1 MLKHVRRG
9 AALILS
15 MAMFIQLGIGNNYI
29 TFANE
34 ESQTPEQT
42 QEESGTTTPE
52 TTGEVPEESSNDATG
67 TQESTEPA
75 PETGNNEVTV
85 SEKEAASTLVVQFV
99 NEDKTNIDVNQYPD
113 KKIALTGL
121 DVNDPYQL
129 VFNDHQI
136 NTEIEGYTLSKIV
149 DANDAQKEYPLTTM
163 EQGYV
168 DITLSQNI
176 TKLQLIYT
184 KNPEP
189 AQQLENNQTETDS
202 QQPSEEQEESSEEDG
217 QQEEQTKEDTETVK
231 EDIESEEVSMPEQ
244 VLSAVASDGATITI
258 MAPEDSVPENSTV
271 IAEPVEN
278 DSIAQSIEDV
288 LNEEDKTLNEY
299 KAYDI
304 TILDKDGNEI
314 QPEKDVQVS
323 ITGATV
329 SGEEKAVFHIDDSNK
344 VEKVSDTSVGQTT
357 LFNAESFSIY
367 VVAGLNKGIS
377 ERTISTSTK
386 EIRVGETIRLTTD
399 QYSSRYEHKWT
410 ISDASA
416 PINNQVVSLSNES
429 KNGVTVTGKTEGVV
443 TVTHEW
449 GHDFLG
455 WHKEGSETITIRVS
469 GVVEGNNQSYTVYV
483 YSLIPGKDINS
494 GEAPD
499 LIWNGMGKGT
509 VTGVLSPDSYANASI
524 IPSGTY
530 TYTPP
535 ATYPNIEVNGKTY
548 KYDQKGTTINT
559 YSIEII
565 RLVTAGGANPGN
577 NGYNDSVEENIP
589 TFHLDTR
596 IVLHDEERMQVGFH
610 IKAPG
615 QNEFVVDEE
624 TNRYYD
630 VGTSESDITKPDV
643 EENVT
648 LADGTQWKF
657 DGWYK
662 NEGCTIPANFD
673 GTLTQNQDY
682 YGKYVQVGEYKVQYN
697 DGNELYN
704 FGDGTENPE
713 IVNINDGY
721 VVKGSD
727 AIHDQ
732 SNKHILVGWITEEGL
747 KEFGFGNGNI
757 VINKKALYDQV
768 LESSHFRAFGE
779 TYKDNVENGETI
791 NLYAI
796 WALESIVQAKI
807 TVVYHGNGNTGGSAP
822 TDDQTYYAD
831 QIVTLKEKADL
842 EKTGYTFKGW
852 SLLENGE
859 VINGN
864 TIDLS
869 KIQSIQEGVQI
880 LNLYAQWTPAE
891 GTAYKVEHYKVNAE
905 GTSATLFDTENLT
918 GTTEQSVSATP
929 QTINGYTY
937 KADFDQNGMKTVAS
951 GTIVGDGSLVL
962 KLYYTP
968 NDDQLMYDANG
979 GEGTMEPTEGKVD
992 QEVTVAENT
1001 FTRKGY
1007 NFAGWKTAAGTN
1019 YDEGSTYKLTAND
1032 DILYAQW
1039 TRDLSTV
1046 TVTPYKGKYDGKGH
1060 NVTVKG
1066 IINGDKVE
1074 YSTDGENYS
1083 EDLSFVDVTNGEQK
1097 VYVRVTNGTQSIVVE
1112 KDSYVLITPA
1122 PVTVTSGSATKV
1134 YDGTPLT
1141 NTKDTTIAGL
1151 VNGEKVTLTTTG
1163 TVTNVGSVSNTVTV
1177 DWGNVKETNYTV
1189 DYNLGTLTVKAQSIN
1204 PSDPSYLNVKVNK
1217 PENKVYD
1224 GKDHKWIP
1232 EVTLEDGTPLV
1243 EGTDYTVTYSTEN
1256 FKDVQKIKVTIEGT
1270 GNYSGTVT
1278 RKYRITRKPI
1288 TVTTDSAIKVYDGNA
1303 LTADGRVEGIVD
1315 GETYGFVITGTQTEV
1330 GSSENTYK
1338 IEWTGSAKEGNY
1350 KIDEDLGTLTVVP
1363 QSIDPEDPTKPEDP
1377 DQPVYAGIKVDKP
1390 EDKVYDGQEHK
1401 WTPIVTLSDG
1411 TVLDPENYEVSY
1423 DTEDFVNVTGKIT
1436 VTITGTG
1443 NYAGTVTREYQ
1454 ITPRAI
1460 TITSAD
1466 DSKVY
1471 DGTSLTNGNVS
1482 VTQGS
1487 LVSEEDITFKATGSQ
1502 TEVGSSANT
1511 IEVTYANEQME
1522 KNYEVTLDE
1531 GTLTVT
1537 EKPAG
1542 SDSDKDSE
1550 NTDGEDTATST
1561 NVGIFASLA
1570 TSALAGLGILAALK
1584 KRRKD

>member
-29 TFANE
+29 TFASE

-52 TTGEVPEESSNDATG
+52 TTGEVPEESSNDVTG

-85 SEKEAASTLVVQFV
+85 PEKEAASTLVVQFV

-113 KKIALTGL
+113 KEIALTGL
-121 DVNDPYQL
+121 DVNNPYQL

-136 NTEIEGYTLSKIV
+136 NTEIKGYTLSKIV

-176 TKLQLIYT
+176 TKLQLVYT

-189 AQQLENNQTETDS
+189 VQQPDNSQTETDN

-217 QQEEQTKEDTETVK
+217 QQDEQIKEDTETVK
-231 EDIESEEVSMPEQ
+231 EETESEKVSMPEQ

-258 MAPEDSVPENSTV
+258 MAPEGSVSENSTV
-271 IAEPVEN
+271 VAEPVEN
-278 DSIAQSIEDV
+278 DSVAQSIEDA

-323 ITGATV
+323 ITGVTV

-344 VEKVSDTSVGQTT
+344 VEKVSDTSVGQTS

-367 VVAGLNKGIS
+367 VVAGLNEGIS

-399 QYSSRYEHKWT
+399 QNSSRYDHKWT

-416 PINNQVVSLSNES
+416 PINNRVVSLSNES
-429 KNGVTVTGKTEGVV
+429 RNGVTVTGKTEGVV

-449 GHDFLG
+449 ERNFFG
-455 WHKEGSETITIRVS
+455 WRKEGSETITIRVS

-483 YSLIPGKDINS
+483 YSLIPGKDIDS

-548 KYDQKGTTINT
+548 TYDQEGTTINT

-662 NEGCTIPANFD
+662 NEDCTIPANFD

-747 KEFGFGNGNI
+747 KELGFGNGNI

-779 TYKDNVENGETI
+779 TYKDNVKNGETI

-822 TDDQTYYAD
+822 TDNQTYYAD
-831 QIVTLKEKADL
+831 QIVTLKGKADL

-859 VINGN
+859 VVDGN

-869 KIQSIQEGVQI
+869 KIQSIQEGAQI

-968 NDDQLMYDANG
+968 NDDQLKYDANG

-1007 NFAGWKTAAGTN
+1007 NFASWKTADGTN

-1046 TVTPYKGKYDGKGH
+1046 TVTPYEGTYDGKGH

-1066 IINGDKVE
+1066 TINGDKVE
-1074 YSTDGENYS
+1074 YSTDGEKYS
-1083 EDLSFVDVTNGEQK
+1083 DNLSFVDVTNGKQK
-1097 VYVRVTNGTQSIVVE
+1097 VYVRVANGEQSTVVE
-1112 KDSYVLITPA
+1112 SYVLITPA
-1122 PVTVTSGSATKV
+1122 PVTVKSGSAKKV

-1141 NTKDTTIAGL
+1141 NTKDTSISGL

-1163 TVTNVGSVSNTVTV
+1163 TITNVGSASNTVTV

-1189 DYNLGTLTVKAQSIN
+1189 TYDFGTLTVTAQSID
-1204 PSDPSYLNVKVNK
+1204 PSDPSYLNVKVSK

-1256 FKDVQKIKVTIEGT
+1256 FKDVQKIKVTISGT

-1288 TVTTDSAIKVYDGNA
+1288 TVTTDSAIKVYDGTA

-1350 KIDEDLGTLTVVP
+1350 KITEDLGTLTVVP
-1363 QSIDPEDPTKPEDP
+1363 QSIDPEDPTEPEDP
-1377 DQPVYAGIKVDKP
+1377 DQPVYAGITVDKP

-1401 WTPIVTLSDG
+1401 WTPTVTLSDG
-1411 TVLDPENYEVSY
+1411 TVLDPEKYEVSY

-1443 NYAGTVTREYQ
+1443 NYAGTVKRTYQ
-1454 ITPRAI
+1454 ITPRAV

-1471 DGTSLTNGNVS
+1471 DGTPLTNGNVS
-1482 VTQGS
+1482 VTEGS
-1487 LVSEEDITFKATGSQ
+1487 LVSEDDITFKATGSQ

-1511 IEVTYANEQME
+1511 IEVTYANVQME
-1522 KNYEVTLDE
+1522 KNYDVTLVE

-1542 SDSDKDSE
+1542 SDSDEDSE
-1550 NTDGEDTATST
+1550 GTDGEDTATST

>member
-52 TTGEVPEESSNDATG
+52 TTGEVPEESNDDSTG

-75 PETGNNEVTV
+75 PETGNNEETV
-85 SEKEAASTLVVQFV
+85 PDKVVASTLVVQFV

-113 KKIALTGL
+113 KEIALTGL

-129 VFNDHQI
+129 VFNDYQI

-176 TKLQLIYT
+176 TKLQLVYT

-189 AQQLENNQTETDS
+189 VQQPDNSQTETDN

-367 VVAGLNKGIS
+367 VVAGLNEGIS

-386 EIRVGETIRLTTD
+386 EIRVGETIRLRTD
-399 QYSSRYEHKWT
+399 QSSSRYSHKWT

-429 KNGVTVTGKTEGVV
+429 RDGVTVTGKTEGVV

-524 IPSGTY
+524 IPSRTY

-548 KYDQKGTTINT
+548 KYDQKGTTIST

-704 FGDGTENPE
+704 FGDDTENPE

-779 TYKDNVENGETI
+779 TYKDNVKNGETI

-869 KIQSIQEGVQI
+869 KIQSIQEGAQI
-880 LNLYAQWTPAE
+880 LNLYAQWT
-891 GTAYKVEHYKVNAE
+891 
-905 GTSATLFDTENLT
+905 
-918 GTTEQSVSATP
+918 
-929 QTINGYTY
+929 
-937 KADFDQNGMKTVAS
+937 
-951 GTIVGDGSLVL
+951 
-962 KLYYTP
+962 
-968 NDDQLMYDANG
+968 
-979 GEGTMEPTEGKVD
+979 
-992 QEVTVAENT
+992 
-1001 FTRKGY
+1001 
-1007 NFAGWKTAAGTN
+1007 
-1019 YDEGSTYKLTAND
+1019 
-1032 DILYAQW
+1032 
-1039 TRDLSTV
+1039 
-1046 TVTPYKGKYDGKGH
+1046 
-1060 NVTVKG
+1060 
-1066 IINGDKVE
+1066 
-1074 YSTDGENYS
+1074 
-1083 EDLSFVDVTNGEQK
+1083 
-1097 VYVRVTNGTQSIVVE
+1097 
-1112 KDSYVLITPA
+1112 
-1122 PVTVTSGSATKV
+1122 
-1134 YDGTPLT
+1134 
-1141 NTKDTTIAGL
+1141 
-1151 VNGEKVTLTTTG
+1151 
-1163 TVTNVGSVSNTVTV
+1163 
-1177 DWGNVKETNYTV
+1177 
-1189 DYNLGTLTVKAQSIN
+1189 
-1204 PSDPSYLNVKVNK
+1204 
-1217 PENKVYD
+1217 
-1224 GKDHKWIP
+1224 
-1232 EVTLEDGTPLV
+1232 
-1243 EGTDYTVTYSTEN
+1243 
-1256 FKDVQKIKVTIEGT
+1256 
-1270 GNYSGTVT
+1270 
-1278 RKYRITRKPI
+1278 
-1288 TVTTDSAIKVYDGNA
+1288 
-1303 LTADGRVEGIVD
+1303 
-1315 GETYGFVITGTQTEV
+1315 
-1330 GSSENTYK
+1330 
-1338 IEWTGSAKEGNY
+1338 
-1350 KIDEDLGTLTVVP
+1350 
-1363 QSIDPEDPTKPEDP
+1363 
-1377 DQPVYAGIKVDKP
+1377 
-1390 EDKVYDGQEHK
+1390 
-1401 WTPIVTLSDG
+1401 
-1411 TVLDPENYEVSY
+1411 
-1423 DTEDFVNVTGKIT
+1423 
-1436 VTITGTG
+1436 
-1443 NYAGTVTREYQ
+1443 
-1454 ITPRAI
+1454 
-1460 TITSAD
+1460 
-1466 DSKVY
+1466 
-1471 DGTSLTNGNVS
+1471 
-1482 VTQGS
+1482 
-1487 LVSEEDITFKATGSQ
+1487 
-1502 TEVGSSANT
+1502 
-1511 IEVTYANEQME
+1511 
-1522 KNYEVTLDE
+1522 
-1531 GTLTVT
+1531 
-1537 EKPAG
+1537 
-1542 SDSDKDSE
+1542 
-1550 NTDGEDTATST
+1550 
-1561 NVGIFASLA
+1561 
-1570 TSALAGLGILAALK
+1570 
-1584 KRRKD
+1584 